1 MPEASVPP
9 TPAPPRHVVPWIA
22 AAQLFGTS
30 LWFSANSAADDL
42 ARRWGL
48 ATADIGHL
56 TVAVQAGFI
65 AGTLLLALSGL
76 ADRFRASR
84 IFVACALL
92 GAAANAGFALL
103 SGGLADALA
112 WRFVVGLTLAGIYPL
127 GMKLIIG
134 WAPGR
139 AGAALAVLVGMLVI
153 GTALPHLLRALGQ
166 AWDGRL
172 VILASSGLA
181 LVSAAMV
188 GRLGDGPH
196 QAPSPAR
203 GPAARPM
210 PAQLLAALRVPA
222 FRAAALGY
230 FGHMWELYAFWTLV
244 PMLLARSSL
253 GAAGADLATLSF
265 AVIAVGGLG
274 CFAGGLASTRWGS
287 ARVAAAALAG
297 SGGCALVFAAGGHA
311 WAPLPLALLLLAW
324 GTTVVA
330 DSPHFSALSARASP
344 PALVGSALAVQ
355 NGIGFALTL
364 GAIALVTGQLD
375 RVGPAVVWWLVP
387 GPLLGLLGLWP
398 LWRPGRPPPP
408 G

>member
-196 QAPSPAR
+196 PDA
-203 GPAARPM
+203 GPAAG
-210 PAQLLAALRVPA
+210 
-222 FRAAALGY
+222 RAARAGLPRG
-230 FGHMWELYAFWTLV
+230 GAG
-244 PMLLARSSL
+244 LLRPHV
-253 GAAGADLATLSF
+253 GAVCLLDAGADA
-265 AVIAVGGLG
+265 
-274 CFAGGLASTRWGS
+274 ASID
-287 ARVAAAALAG
+287 
-297 SGGCALVFAAGGHA
+297 
-311 WAPLPLALLLLAW
+311 P
-324 GTTVVA
+324 
-330 DSPHFSALSARASP
+330 
-344 PALVGSALAVQ
+344 
-355 NGIGFALTL
+355 
-364 GAIALVTGQLD
+364 
-375 RVGPAVVWWLVP
+375 
-387 GPLLGLLGLWP
+387 
-398 LWRPGRPPPP
+398 
-408 G
+408 